1 MWRWPCPQFSPR
13 RAKIRLALA
22 FAGLNDLSA
31 GEPAI
36 DLVHLARQT
45 DNDSALEEELLAL
58 FDRQSASLLAQL
70 SAEDAPRRR
79 RADAAH
85 MLRGSALAVG
95 AGSVARAAQA
105 LETALERA
113 NAEKFEIDEAA
124 RGARG
129 GGRRGSRRDRKAAR
143 LTFRRAALARLS
155 MLPIVKT
162 RFRCPAARL
171 M

>member
-1 MWRWPCPQFSPR
+1 MSV
-13 RAKIRLALA
+13 ILAPTRKSGAGPA

-31 GEPAI
+31 SEPAI

-45 DNDSALEEELLAL
+45 DNDAALEEELLAL

-95 AGSVARAAQA
+95 AGRIARAAQA
-105 LETALERA
+105 LETSLECA
-113 NAEKFEIDEAA
+113 NAEKQEIDRAV
-124 RGARG
+124 
-129 GGRRGSRRDRKAAR
+129 
-143 LTFRRAALARLS
+143 AALAQAVGEARAA
-155 MLPIVKT
+155 I
-162 RFRCPAARL
+162 ARL
-171 M
+171 RG

>member
-1 MWRWPCPQFSPR
+1 MEKAMPAILASTRESPAR
-13 RAKIRLALA
+13 PALP
-22 FAGLNDLSA
+22 GLNDLSA

-45 DNDSALEEELLAL
+45 DNDSALGEELLAL

-95 AGSVARAAQA
+95 AGPVARAAQA
-105 LETALERA
+105 LETSLECG
-113 NAEKFEIDEAA
+113 NAEKFEIDRA
-124 RGARG
+124 
-129 GGRRGSRRDRKAAR
+129 
-143 LTFRRAALARLS
+143 LAALAGAIAEARAA
-155 MLPIVKT
+155 I
-162 RFRCPAARL
+162 ARL
-171 M
+171 RG